1 MIIPG
6 QSLTAEPK
14 NAPYENPPELTTPE
28 DAIDWHLGRLT
39 TEDKVEA
46 LLDAMELGIDV
57 VTLTEGILRGAVLD
71 GRHNIDTSLIIAP
84 VVHEFIKTTADK
96 AGIDYEEGFPDDS
109 EERINVKYR
118 INSRKA
124 QKMLSEYDENDEEA
138 EEELETPMDFPLGK
152 EEVAVEKT
160 SPASVGLMSRMSK
173 LEGDV

>member
-28 DAIDWHLGRLT
+28 DAIEWHLDRLT

-46 LLDAMELGIDV
+46 LVDAMELGVDV

-71 GRHNIDTSLIIAP
+71 GRHNIDISLIVAP
-84 VVHEFIKTTADK
+84 IIHEFIKTTADK
-96 AGIDYEEGFPDDS
+96 VGIDYEEGFPDDS
-109 EERINVKYR
+109 EERINVKYV

-124 QKMLSEYDENDEEA
+124 QKMLDEYNDEED
-138 EEELETPMDFPLGK
+138 M
-152 EEVAVEKT
+152 EEVTPEEDMPIVEDET
-160 SPASVGLMSRMSK
+160 AEDMPTAPAGLMARMSK
-173 LEGDV
+173 LEGEV

>member
-28 DAIDWHLGRLT
+28 DAIDWHLDRLT
-39 TEDKVEA
+39 TENKLEA
-46 LLDAMELGIDV
+46 LVDAMELGVDV

-71 GRHNIDTSLIIAP
+71 GRHNIDISLIIAP

-96 AGIDYEEGFPDDS
+96 VGIDYEEGFPDDS
-109 EERINVKYR
+109 EERIKVKYA

-124 QKMLSEYDENDEEA
+124 QKMLDGYNDEEA
-138 EEELETPMDFPLGK
+138 M
-152 EEVAVEKT
+152 EEVNPEEDMPIVEDET
-160 SPASVGLMSRMSK
+160 AEDMPTAPAGLMARMSK
-173 LEGDV
+173 LEGEV

>member
-28 DAIDWHLGRLT
+28 DAIEWHLDRLT

-46 LLDAMELGIDV
+46 LVDAMELGVDV

-71 GRHNIDTSLIIAP
+71 GRHNIDISLIIAP

-96 AGIDYEEGFPDDS
+96 VGIDYEEGFPDDS
-109 EERINVKYR
+109 EERINVKYA
-118 INSRKA
+118 INVRKA
-124 QKMLSEYDENDEEA
+124 QKALAEYNDEED
-138 EEELETPMDFPLGK
+138 T
-152 EEVAVEKT
+152 EEVNPEEDMSLVEDETTKDT
-160 SPASVGLMSRMSK
+160 PAAPAGLMARMSK
-173 LEGDV
+173 LEGEV

>member
-71 GRHNIDTSLIIAP
+71 GRHNIDISLIIAP

-96 AGIDYEEGFPDDS
+96 VGIDYEEGFPDDS
-109 EERINVKYR
+109 EERIKVKYA

-124 QKMLSEYDENDEEA
+124 QKMLDEYNDEENMEKVNPEEDMPIVEDETA
-138 EEELETPMDFPLGK
+138 EDMPT
-152 EEVAVEKT
+152 A
-160 SPASVGLMSRMSK
+160 PAGLMARMSK
-173 LEGDV
+173 LEGEV

>member
-28 DAIDWHLGRLT
+28 DAIDWHLDRLT
-39 TEDKVEA
+39 TENKLEA
-46 LLDAMELGIDV
+46 LVDAMELGIDV

-71 GRHNIDTSLIIAP
+71 GRHNIDISLIIAP

-96 AGIDYEEGFPDDS
+96 VGIDYEEGFPDDS
-109 EERINVKYR
+109 EERIKVKYA

-124 QKMLSEYDENDEEA
+124 QKMLDGYNDEEA
-138 EEELETPMDFPLGK
+138 M
-152 EEVAVEKT
+152 EEVNPEEDMPIVEDET
-160 SPASVGLMSRMSK
+160 AEDMPTAPAGLMARMSK
-173 LEGDV
+173 LEGEV

>member
-28 DAIDWHLGRLT
+28 DAIEWHLDRLT
-39 TEDKVEA
+39 TDDKVEA
-46 LLDAMELGIDV
+46 LVDAMELGVDV

-71 GRHNIDTSLIIAP
+71 GRHNIDISLIIAP

-96 AGIDYEEGFPDDS
+96 VGIDYEEGFPDDS
-109 EERINVKYR
+109 EERIKVKYA

-124 QKMLSEYDENDEEA
+124 QKMLDEYNDEEA
-138 EEELETPMDFPLGK
+138 M
-152 EEVAVEKT
+152 EEVNPEEDMPIVEDET
-160 SPASVGLMSRMSK
+160 AEDMPTAPAGLMARMSK
-173 LEGDV
+173 LEGEV

>member
-28 DAIDWHLGRLT
+28 DAIEWHLDRLT

-46 LLDAMELGIDV
+46 LVDAMELGIDV

-71 GRHNIDTSLIIAP
+71 GRHNIDISLIVAP
-84 VVHEFIKTTADK
+84 IIHEFIKTTAEK
-96 AGIDYEEGFPDDS
+96 MNIEFEEGIPDDT
-109 EERINVKYR
+109 EDRENVKYV
-118 INSRKA
+118 INERKA
-124 QKMLSEYDENDEEA
+124 QKMIAEYEDKEDDVEKPEA
-138 EEELETPMDFPLGK
+138 MSTVPEEEITVVEETTDAPK
-152 EEVAVEKT
+152 
-160 SPASVGLMSRMSK
+160 GLMSRMSK

>member
-28 DAIDWHLGRLT
+28 DAIEWHLDRLT

-46 LLDAMELGIDV
+46 LVDAMELGFDV
-57 VTLTEGILRGAVLD
+57 VTLTEGILRGAVFE
-71 GRHNIDTSLIIAP
+71 GRHSVDVSLIIAP
-84 VVHEFIKTTADK
+84 VIHEFIKTTADK
-96 AGIDYEEGFPDDS
+96 VGIDYEEGFPDDT
-109 EERINVKYR
+109 EDRVNIKYA

-124 QKMLSEYDENDEEA
+124 QKMIAEYEA
-138 EEELETPMDFPLGK
+138 EDKEEPESTPMRV
-152 EEVAVEKT
+152 EEVTVVEETTDAPK
-160 SPASVGLMSRMSK
+160 GLMSRMSK